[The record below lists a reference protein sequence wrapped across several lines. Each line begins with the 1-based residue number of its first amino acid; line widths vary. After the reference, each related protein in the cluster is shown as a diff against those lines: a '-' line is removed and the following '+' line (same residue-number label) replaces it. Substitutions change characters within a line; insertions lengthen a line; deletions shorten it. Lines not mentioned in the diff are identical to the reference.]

1 LAIFPKSSNFA
12 ANFEKS
18 LRRGHW
24 ARPREAELFS
34 NRMDVLLQS
43 FKARRTIE
51 TVLISNQN
59 AVRNIHYNG
68 LINKNIT
75 LDDLMNM

>member
-1 LAIFPKSSNFA
+1 
-12 ANFEKS
+12 
-18 LRRGHW
+18 
-24 ARPREAELFS
+24 
-34 NRMDVLLQS
+34 MDVLLQS